1 MKQLIYTQENP
12 QLGKIKGVLRIIG
25 KLLYFKFNN
34 SQQANQ
40 MIQQMQSKGAVII
53 MGRKW
58 IKIDMFRDREYVK
71 LGEKEF
77 DVSKLSDDEVEK
89 ILFDFY
95 KTQFKKANFEV
106 EGNEK

>member
-1 MKQLIYTQENP
+1 MRQLTYTQNNP
-12 QLGKIKGVLRIIG
+12 QLGKLKGVLRIIG
-25 KLLYFKFNN
+25 KMLYFKFNN

-58 IKIDMFRDREYVK
+58 IKIDMFRGQEYVK

-77 DVSKLSDDEVEK
+77 DVSKLSDNEAEK

-95 KTQFKKANFEV
+95 KAQFTKANFEV
-106 EGNEK
+106 EINE